1 MNYVGGTP
9 GNQQQSNREL
19 NAQYGPGPSL
29 RPQSK
34 SLEI

>member
-1 MNYVGGTP
+1 MNYVAGTP

-34 SLEI
+34 YLGI